1 MKSFKQIALIG
12 CSALLSLGLTSCFQ
26 SDPNSPGYEYMPDMY
41 YSPAYKPGEPNP
53 NYENG
58 ITNQVPVEGTVAHT
72 DEALDKINFAPF
84 PYEDTPE
91 GREAAIA
98 ELKSPLERNSFHLDE
113 GKRLYDVYCIACH
126 GKEGKGDG
134 SVVKILL
141 EKDNY
146 GLQPP
151 AYNSDQLKGISE
163 GQIYY
168 AMQYGKGNMG
178 SYASQTNAVE
188 RWQIVQYVQTLQQLG
203 AEEAEETD
211 AETTEVASSDSTV
224 AN

>member
-1 MKSFKQIALIG
+1 M
-12 CSALLSLGLTSCFQ
+12 
-26 SDPNSPGYEYMPDMY
+26 
-41 YSPAYKPGEPNP
+41 
-53 NYENG
+53 
-58 ITNQVPVEGTVAHT
+58 
-72 DEALDKINFAPF
+72 
-84 PYEDTPE
+84 
-91 GREAAIA
+91 
-98 ELKSPLERNSFHLDE
+98 DE